1 MANIQKAD
9 TPVNALQRIMEA
21 NEKSIRQAIAGNMD
35 PKRLMR
41 IAVSAMN
48 RNAALQNCSMPSI
61 INSVMLC
68 GITGL
73 EPNTPLQHAY
83 LIPYGKEC
91 TFQPGYR
98 GLMHMAHQS
107 AGVSKFAPQ
116 LVYEGDVIEEEYG
129 MDEKFRHIP
138 KHESDEWIGAYSF
151 VRYQDGTFG
160 WQYMPKHKIL
170 EIRDRF
176 SKAWSMKGKDSPW
189 GTSEDEMVIK
199 TVIKRHIKRMNL
211 SVEIATAARADDQAD
226 TDMKQ
231 ENFLEVEFKQI
242 AEQAEEAD
250 FNLQGSREKQEDMA
264 QQKVAELKG
273 EPNYNVAQ
281 QERKETP
288 EEEMARLTR
297 EAVEREAGES
307 NRNAPIDS
315 AGPPARKAALQF
327 GKRGD
332 K

>member
-48 RNAALQNCSMPSI
+48 RNASLQNCSMPSI

-170 EIRDRF
+170 EVRDKF
-176 SKAWSMKGKDSPW
+176 SKAWQNQGAKSPW

-211 SVEIATAARADDQAD
+211 SIEIATAARADDQAD

-264 QQKVAELKG
+264 QQKIAELKG
-273 EPNYNVAQ
+273 EP
-281 QERKETP
+281 ERKETP
-288 EEEMARLTR
+288 EEEMDRITR
-297 EAVEREAGES
+297 EAAAKEEAAQQS
-307 NRNAPIDS
+307 R
-315 AGPPARKAALQF
+315 GPKPTLQF

>member
-170 EIRDRF
+170 EIRDKF
-176 SKAWSMKGKDSPW
+176 SKAWQNQGAKSPW

-288 EEEMARLTR
+288 EEEMDRITR
-297 EAVEREAGES
+297 EEAAKET
-307 NRNAPIDS
+307 ATQQ
-315 AGPPARKAALQF
+315 ARGSKPTLQF